1 MVPGW
6 ETVIELFFVPIP
18 FQFLRILLFNPHWN
32 GLGLDMLGLVGE
44 SLEAKHP
51 QPLFI
56 ANRGFDRLEAQ
67 LLAEQEEDRPDR
79 HGPDTGSNDS
89 RGGEWWRS

>member
-56 ANRGFDRLEAQ
+56 ANRGFDLGQGVDDA
-67 LLAEQEEDRPDR
+67 AGSAAVGGTGG
-79 HGPDTGSNDS
+79 GPAGPA
-89 RGGEWWRS
+89 WP